1 MCQKTISMCQGKGSL
16 SHNNRAFAAKNIDS
30 SRTADNITFVHQN
43 LRDAYDILFSDA
55 VERYNARQKRND
67 RRIPDYF
74 HHLFSREPSA
84 CVITGTNK
92 QKSFYEDLV
101 QIGTKDDTGV
111 GTPDSEIAVA
121 CLREY
126 MEGFSERNPNFYVF
140 NAVMHLDEATPHLH
154 IDYIPVG
161 HFSNGLDTRN
171 AMAKALE
178 EMGYGKGANA
188 INRWRLTEWEI
199 LHQICKAHGVEIAEP
214 KKSRGYSYTV
224 EEYGNHQDEIRRLN
238 EEKEQ
243 ALSERDEARA
253 ELDKA
258 AKKKVKL
265 DEIESIEAKES
276 MFGKKV
282 TLTKEDYDKLSDT
295 AKKYVAMVKTNKK
308 LRSEHDTAVQ
318 ERDKLK
324 EQLSAVSSELAAYK
338 KAEKEKALF
347 TREKLNK
354 EAKRISRE
362 DELSRKLKKAEAFI
376 SACGLSSDYQQFR
389 YNSTIKKAR
398 IWNEE
403 KNFMIIRSKDK
414 VQVIGKNKS
423 VWVLDTNALTVTHNT
438 VDTEPT
444 VTAFRS
450 EQIKYHLHYSAEYR
464 KDRLRK
470 LVNNGE
476 ILSYLTE
483 LDKAVE
489 NAMERQVEK
498 WKADDK
504 EYQQSL
510 AVGDL
515 CKAQGLENMFR
526 LCAREAVYADMV
538 YI

>member
-1 MCQKTISMCQGKGSL
+1 MSTKTISMCQGKGSL
-16 SHNNRAFAAKNIDS
+16 SHNNRDFTAKNIDS
-30 SRTADNITFVHQN
+30 SRTADNIVFVQQELSEAYHQ
-43 LRDAYDILFSDA
+43 LFGEA
-55 VERYNARQKRND
+55 AERYNVRQKRND
-67 RRIPDYF
+67 RKISDYF
-74 HHLFSREPSA
+74 QHLFSREPSA
-84 CVITGTNK
+84 SVITGTNK

-101 QIGTKDDTGV
+101 QIGTKDDT
-111 GTPDSEIAVA
+111 PDAEIAVA

-126 MEGFSERNPNFYVF
+126 MESFQERNPNFYVF

-161 HFSNGLDTRN
+161 HFDRGLDTRN

-178 EMGYGKGANA
+178 EMGHGKGANA
-188 INRWRLTEWEI
+188 INRWRLAEWEV
-199 LHQICKAHGVEIAEP
+199 LHQICTAHGIEISEP

-224 EEYGNHQDEIRRLN
+224 EEYGKHQDEIRRLN

-265 DEIESIEAKES
+265 DEIEGIEAKES

-295 AKKYVAMVKTNKK
+295 AMKYVAMVKTSKK

-324 EQLSAVSSELAAYK
+324 KQLSAVSSELAAYK

-376 SACGLSSDYQQFR
+376 SACGLNSDYQQFR
-389 YNSTIKKAR
+389 YNSTSR
-398 IWNEE
+398 
-403 KNFMIIRSKDK
+403 KN
-414 VQVIGKNKS
+414 
-423 VWVLDTNALTVTHNT
+423 T
-438 VDTEPT
+438 
-444 VTAFRS
+444 
-450 EQIKYHLHYSAEYR
+450 
-464 KDRLRK
+464 
-470 LVNNGE
+470 
-476 ILSYLTE
+476 
-483 LDKAVE
+483 
-489 NAMERQVEK
+489 
-498 WKADDK
+498 
-504 EYQQSL
+504 
-510 AVGDL
+510 
-515 CKAQGLENMFR
+515 LE
-526 LCAREAVYADMV
+526 
-538 YI
+538 